1 MGQQLWSRSLAIL
14 VIGLAC
20 AGCERSGQSTP
31 ATPPTSA
38 PATTQLARPTV
49 ASLVPAATDLILGM
63 GAGEHLVAVS
73 TFDVERDGTR
83 GLPKV
88 GDYQNFDW
96 EQLSVL
102 KPNLMIVFMAP
113 DRMSAALKQRASDL
127 NIELM
132 NIKVDRLDQV
142 YHELNR
148 LGAALDEP
156 AKAAAAEKR
165 LRDQLDAVQK
175 RVAGKPRVRT
185 LIVREVSAE
194 GAVGRDSFIDDV
206 LQIAGGENVLPA
218 SLGAWPTI
226 DRETMVSTNPDAV
239 LHLLPLAPPQAMRE
253 AEDLWKQFPDL
264 PAVKN
269 GRVYLLTEWHV
280 QQPGYQIGKLAEI
293 FADKLHPDTA
303 GAK

>member
-1 MGQQLWSRSLAIL
+1 
-14 VIGLAC
+14 
-20 AGCERSGQSTP
+20 
-31 ATPPTSA
+31 
-38 PATTQLARPTV
+38 
-49 ASLVPAATDLILGM
+49 M

-73 TFDVERDGTR
+73 TFDVEREGTR

-102 KPNLMIVFMAP
+102 KPNIMIVFIAP
-113 DRMSAALKQRASDL
+113 DRMSAGLKQRASDL

-132 NIKVDRLDQV
+132 NIKVDRLEQV
-142 YHELNR
+142 YQELHR
-148 LGAALDEP
+148 LGNALGEP
-156 AKAAAAEKR
+156 AKAAAADTR

-218 SLGAWPTI
+218 SLGPWPTI
-226 DRETMVSTNPDAV
+226 DRETMMSLKPEAV
-239 LHLLPLAPPQAMRE
+239 LHLLPLASPQALRE
-253 AEDLWKQFPDL
+253 AQDLWKQFPDL
-264 PAVKN
+264 PAVKK

-280 QQPGYQIGKLAEI
+280 QQPGYQLGKLAEI
-293 FADKLHPDTA
+293 FADTLHPETA
-303 GAK
+303 GAQ